1 MLLKI
6 VWDSNDNNFGVELQ
20 EALKDS
26 VDVEIYDMS
35 TKNKKKGYRVMN
47 VCGATKSPFVSVYN
61 PELTKAFY
69 TEDNSCTIQN
79 ILEYV
84 NKNK

>member
-6 VWDSNDNNFGVELQ
+6 VWDSNDNTFGVKLQ

-35 TKNKKKGYRVMN
+35 TKNKKKGYRQKKQTD
-47 VCGATKSPFVSVYN
+47 G
-61 PELTKAFY
+61 
-69 TEDNSCTIQN
+69 
-79 ILEYV
+79 
-84 NKNK
+84 